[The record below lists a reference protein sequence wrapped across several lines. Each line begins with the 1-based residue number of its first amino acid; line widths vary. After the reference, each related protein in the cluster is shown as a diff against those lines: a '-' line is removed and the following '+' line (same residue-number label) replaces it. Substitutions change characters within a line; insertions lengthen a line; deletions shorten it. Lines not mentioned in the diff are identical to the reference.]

1 MLKTYDLTKLYKDT
15 IALNKFNITIESG
28 QIYGLV
34 GENGSGKTTLMRIIT
49 GLIYA
54 NSGHYQ
60 LLGTEASSTYSEAL
74 KNVGC
79 IIETPKFYPNLT
91 AEENLG
97 YFIRLY
103 KSNNKDIKS
112 IKDTLELVGLED
124 TKKKKAK
131 NFSLGMKQKLGI
143 AIALINKPKFLIL
156 DEPINGLDPIGIKQF
171 RNLIKLLNKEQK
183 ITILI
188 SSHILSELYQVA
200 THYGFIYKGQLI
212 HQISHNELANIHIS
226 KYVEVLDIKGAMS
239 ALKSSKIKYDI
250 KDNTLILSNT
260 LDNNIILDLLKP
272 FSIQNI
278 TNSQENLE
286 DYYFNLIK
294 NYSKR

>member
-34 GENGSGKTTLMRIIT
+34 GENGSGKTTLMKIIT

-60 LLGTEASSTYSEAL
+60 ILGVESSPIYSNAL

-91 AEENLG
+91 AEENLE
-97 YFIRLY
+97 YFIRLHR
-103 KSNNKDIKS
+103 SNNIDIKS
-112 IKDTLELVGLED
+112 IKDILELVGLEN

-156 DEPINGLDPIGIKQF
+156 DEPINGLDPTGIKQF

-200 THYGFIYKGQLI
+200 THYGFIYRGQLI
-212 HQISHNELANIHIS
+212 HQISHSELANIHTS
-226 KYVEVLDIKGAMS
+226 KYVEVSNIKEAVS
-239 ALKSSKIKYDI
+239 ALKNSKIKYDI
-250 KDNTLILSNT
+250 KDKTLILSDT

-272 FSIQNI
+272 FNIQNI

-294 NYSKR
+294 NYSQY